1 MGHVLTLK
9 PETPAGYQ
17 APEVVCALQ
26 TRSAVDQ
33 VNVLAAKQNKEAAKV
48 ETIEKA
54 PPKNAEISDTAKTN
68 P

>member
-1 MGHVLTLK
+1 M
-9 PETPAGYQ
+9 
-17 APEVVCALQ
+17 VCALQ

-54 PPKNAEISDTAKTN
+54 PPKNAEISGTAKTN

>member
-1 MGHVLTLK
+1 MRHVLTLK
-9 PETPAGYQ
+9 PGTPAGYQ

-26 TRSAVDQ
+26 TRLAVDQ

-48 ETIEKA
+48 ETIETA
-54 PPKNAEISDTAKTN
+54 PSKNAEISDTAKTN

>member
-9 PETPAGYQ
+9 PGRPAGYQ
-17 APEVVCALQ
+17 APEVVCAIQ
-26 TRSAVDQ
+26 TMSAADQ
-33 VNVLAAKQNKEAAKV
+33 VNVLAAKQNNEAAKV

-54 PPKNAEISDTAKTN
+54 LSKNAEISDTAKTN